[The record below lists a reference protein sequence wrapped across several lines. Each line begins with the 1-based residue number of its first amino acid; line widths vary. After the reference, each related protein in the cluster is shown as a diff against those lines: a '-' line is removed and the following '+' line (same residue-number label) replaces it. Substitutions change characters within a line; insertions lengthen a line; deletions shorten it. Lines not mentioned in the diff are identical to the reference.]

1 MPVNIGVSP
10 YGITRSGALAVAD
23 AAVSGGFDT
32 LWLGDGLLV
41 VDDFP
46 QWSGGM
52 EPFTELAWLAG
63 RYPSVRVGVGAAV
76 LPLRD
81 PLGLAKQAS
90 TLAHLAGGGAVLGI
104 SAGFWERE
112 FTFRGLSFAARGS
125 RFAELIGTLQAAL
138 AGEAHAG
145 GVVPLPEGGRVSPI
159 PPPGGVPIW
168 LAGARATFERAL
180 QLGLPFQASRSS
192 PDELA
197 PLAREWFDRG
207 GGTLA
212 VRIRLTVEEAPSRTP
227 GETVEW
233 NTIAGSAEHALD
245 QLQSYIELGVTD
257 ISIVPGQDDR
267 VSLSTVE
274 TLGADVLPRL
284 VRGRP
289 AA

>member
-1 MPVNIGVSP
+1 MSVSIGVSP
-10 YGITRSGALAVAD
+10 YGITRAGALAVAD

-81 PLGLAKQAS
+81 PLWLAKQAS

-112 FTFRGLSFAARGS
+112 FAFRGLSFAARGT
-125 RFAELIGTLQAAL
+125 RFADLIGTLQAAL

-145 GVVPLPEGGRVSPI
+145 DVVPLPEGGGRVSPI
-159 PPPGGVPIW
+159 PPTGGVPVW

-212 VRIRLTVEEAPSRTP
+212 VRIRLTVEEAPGGTP

-233 NTIAGSAEHALD
+233 NTLGGSTEHALD
-245 QLQSYIELGVTD
+245 QLQRYIELGVTD

-267 VSLSTVE
+267 VSLTTVE
-274 TLGADVLPRL
+274 ALATEVIPRL
-284 VRGRP
+284 VRE
-289 AA
+289 AVA

>member
-1 MPVNIGVSP
+1 MRRIHYAWLVAAVGLFTLVTSAGFRSTTGVLIVPLQDEFGWSRATIGF
-10 YGITRSGALAVAD
+10 AVAIN
-23 AAVSGGFDT
+23 
-32 LWLGDGLLV
+32 LV
-41 VDDFP
+41 VFGL
-46 QWSGGM
+46 GG
-52 EPFTELAWLAG
+52 PFAAAFVE
-63 RYPSVRVGVGAAV
+63 RYGMRRVITV
-76 LPLRD
+76 
-81 PLGLAKQAS
+81 
-90 TLAHLAGGGAVLGI
+90 AVLGI

-112 FTFRGLSFAARGS
+112 FAFRGLSFAARGT
-125 RFAELIGTLQAAL
+125 RFADLIGTLQAAL

-145 GVVPLPEGGRVSPI
+145 DLVSLPEGGGRVSPI
-159 PPPGGVPIW
+159 PPTGGVPIW

-212 VRIRLTVEEAPSRTP
+212 VRIRLTVEEAPGGTP

-233 NTIAGSAEHALD
+233 NTIGGSTEHALD
-245 QLQSYIELGVTD
+245 QLQRYIELGVTD

-274 TLGADVLPRL
+274 ALGTEVIPKLARH
-284 VRGRP
+284 R
-289 AA
+289 